1 MRRTGEV
8 LLARSRHDGPEALQL
23 TVSPTNAA
31 GTYGLRFHPEK
42 GTANCTAICLRDSNN
57 QCMPGNSE
65 RAWKAFAS
73 TRDVPHNAKIMP
85 LTASQPLFITK
96 GDLASG
102 NIPLITKVIMLVTKA
117 FLLFFFS
124 CPFPPFFSTK
134 RVPKK
139 DD

>member
-1 MRRTGEV
+1 
-8 LLARSRHDGPEALQL
+8 
-23 TVSPTNAA
+23 
-31 GTYGLRFHPEK
+31 
-42 GTANCTAICLRDSNN
+42 
-57 QCMPGNSE
+57 MPGNSE

-117 FLLFFFS
+117 FLLFFLVVRS
-124 CPFPPFFSTK
+124 HLFFRQKGYPK
-134 RVPKK
+134 RTIKLRICVTVGWILG
-139 DD
+139 